1 MLVTALR
8 MPTSSRENF
17 GRTPAMLIYY
27 VYAYLRADG
36 TPYYVGKGKDDRA
49 YLYHGKHITVPTD
62 RNRIVFLE
70 TNLTELGAFALERFY
85 IRWYGRKDTGSGILR
100 NRTDGGEGT
109 SGVVY
114 SEEALRKRKEAMQ
127 GYRPSEKAVL
137 ASAAARRGKKRPAEV
152 GQKIAA
158 GLRGKPR
165 SEETKRKL
173 SEANLGKVMP
183 TKKCSVGSV
192 VYDSVA
198 EMATALSI
206 SPDVCYRRL
215 RLPQYTEYRY
225 L

>member
-1 MLVTALR
+1 MDQLDSLNRMLVTALR

-36 TPYYVGKGKDDRA
+36 TPYYVGKGKDD
-49 YLYHGKHITVPTD
+49 
-62 RNRIVFLE
+62 RIVFLE